1 MNIVANDDRTYKEF
15 EDRAKT
21 TKDGHTRAIK
31 FWNSFALVQ
40 KYPPFD
46 KLTDQMVCGKVL
58 ENGSL
63 SNEHNPPIKQWFWQF
78 ASYVYEYRKNDG
90 IGEPLQPDGAMQIFT
105 QLKAVMFKKFKPL
118 GYTGDSPDWY
128 KQVYNGLRIRVN
140 VACIARGG
148 KLSRSAVGM
157 PRDVL
162 KKSCAMLMKQD
173 DFALASRE
181 RAILATLYHAVGR
194 GSEVASA
201 NWGSAYWNAQL
212 NLFTIDWGEFKR
224 GEQQEMT
231 FSSDAE
237 SWELDFHHCL
247 ACSLI
252 GGNGVRKVSASDAN
266 INWMFPQV
274 VNLADG
280 GAASMVGRILDKCR
294 SNVDGIPEDTNC
306 HGLRVTG
313 TDEMIFCPS
322 LSLFSAIAR
331 GGWNFKS
338 ESQAFGYFTQKKHVV
353 AGGLALAGFS
363 NPNILVHAPSLAAI
377 GTDARTVAILNSFS
391 GELFN
396 NVGVPELATTLK
408 NYRDVLVASLLM
420 YNEQV
425 VAALGKDSPIVKTMR
440 LAAINVGSDI
450 ATMARWGE
458 AVRDR
463 FIVQNAA
470 NIGGGD
476 GNVEERYAKAL
487 SLVTEMCM
495 KTQDKMSSL
504 SAVVHETNERSK
516 RMEDGINT
524 LTLLLAGGVKSPCR
538 PSAAKKQR
546 TEESESDNTTPNT
559 TSVAATQRD
568 AFQTMS
574 SGVAVQNHTS
584 FTEAGSWTINKFV
597 ANVIKS
603 RQFSGAN
610 GFCGNI
616 KSSNRKRYR
625 YVYDGLVALANDSEK
640 QYFNPNKAP
649 VWDAHHSHPGDVDRD
664 LWFRQLDQVVIRLST
679 TLTRQYLKRKARV
692 QKKEGEPDEQLLA
705 RYNKLLNSQKTS
717 LGSVG
722 NLIETV
728 MAAEKKGHW

>member
-1 MNIVANDDRTYKEF
+1 MNIVDGDDRTYKEF
-15 EDRAKT
+15 ENRANT
-21 TKDGHTRAIK
+21 TKDGHARAIK
-31 FWNSFALVQ
+31 FWNAFASVQ
-40 KYPPFD
+40 KYPSFEQ
-46 KLTDQMVCGKVL
+46 LTQKIVCGDVL

-105 QLKAVMFKKFKPL
+105 QLKAVMFKKFPPL

-128 KQVYNGLRIRVN
+128 QQVYNGLRIRVN

-148 KLSRSAVGM
+148 KLSRKAVGM
-157 PRDVL
+157 PREVL
-162 KKSCAMLMKQD
+162 KKSCEWLMKQD
-173 DFALASRE
+173 DFALASGE

-212 NLFTIDWGEFKR
+212 ELFVFDWGEFKR

-252 GGNGVRKVSASDAN
+252 GGNGVRKVSASDTN
-266 INWMFPQV
+266 INWIFPQV

-294 SNVDGIPEDTNC
+294 PNVDGIPIDTNC

-313 TDEMIFCPS
+313 TDEMIFCPM

-353 AGGLALAGFS
+353 AGGLALAGFY
-363 NPNILVHAPSLAAI
+363 NPNIKVHAPSLAAI
-377 GTDARTVAILNSFS
+377 GTDATTVAMLNKFS

-408 NYRDVLVASLLM
+408 DYRDVLVASLLM
-420 YNEQV
+420 YYEQV
-425 VAALGKDSPIVKTMR
+425 LASLGKDSPIIKTMR

-450 ATMARWGE
+450 ATLAQWGE

-463 FIVQNAA
+463 YIVQNAA

-476 GNVEERYAKAL
+476 GNAEKRYAKAL

-495 KTQDKMSSL
+495 KTQDKVSSL
-504 SAVVHETNERSK
+504 SAVLHETNERTK

-524 LTLLLAGGVKSPCR
+524 LLLARGVKSPCR

-546 TEESESDNTTPNT
+546 LEESDSANT
-559 TSVAATQRD
+559 TSVAVTKRN

-574 SGVAVQNHTS
+574 SGMMAVQNHVS
-584 FTEAGSWTINKFV
+584 FKDAGSWTINKFV

-603 RQFSGAN
+603 RQFSADK
-610 GFCGNI
+610 GFCGGI
-616 KSSNRKRYR
+616 TSSTRKRYR
-625 YVYDGLVALANDSEK
+625 YVYDGLVALASDSQK
-640 QYFNPNKAP
+640 QYFDPNKAP
-649 VWDAHHSHPGDVDRD
+649 VWDEHHSHPGGVDRD
-664 LWFRQLDQVVIRLST
+664 LWFRELDKVVIGLAKKLIRN
-679 TLTRQYLKRKARV
+679 YLKRKARA
-692 QKKEGEPDEQLLA
+692 QKEQGETDEQLLA
-705 RYNKLLNSQKTS
+705 RFNKLLNSQKQS
-717 LGSVG
+717 VGSVG
-722 NLIETV
+722 NLIEKV
-728 MAAEKKGHW
+728 KGAETKGVWS